1 MKDKNNKPQNDHE
14 FLRGIFEEMIVTKA
28 EDKKIVKE
36 GVSKPVVEPK
46 VEISEEIN
54 EDSSHKS
61 FNEITND
68 LLVQEGW
75 FDRFVA
81 KSKGRGAEIGTKAS
95 NLANKV
101 KTGASNI
108 KTGVSN
114 IANVAKGNTANVKG
128 MQQATTA
135 NAEHAKIQ
143 STIQHIYS
151 SGFMD
156 SINDMIKLGLISGT
170 NTSKIEAPLRKSL
183 SEIITNVLQVEEKL
197 QPDESLVIKNK
208 SGETFIMKNTPVT
221 NTPSQNPQK
230 QNTPSAPNTPN
241 LGGKPVKAKKSQIP
255 VAP

>member
-14 FLRGIFEEMIVTKA
+14 FLRGIFEEMIVTKT

-36 GVSKPVVEPK
+36 SVSKPVVEPK
-46 VEISEEIN
+46 VEKSEEIN
-54 EDSSHKS
+54 EESSHKS

-143 STIQHIYS
+143 ETIQTIYKT
-151 SGFMD
+151 GFMD
-156 SINDMIKLGLISGT
+156 SIQDMVKLGLISST
-170 NTSKIEAPLRKSL
+170 NVGKIDSDIRKVL
-183 SEIITNVLQVEEKL
+183 STTITNILQSENKL
-197 QPDESLVIKNK
+197 ASDETLVIKNAN
-208 SGETFIMKNTPVT
+208 GETFIKKNTPVG